1 MKKRIA
7 LVLAA
12 MMAVG
17 SMGMVSFAE
26 ETEAPVV
33 ELNWEDVE
41 PIVEASGAEGDFV
54 TFDEVAV
61 KMWLPMV
68 LDEIDLTE
76 EDKEE
81 GYIGYYEAGEDAES
95 EAAVSVVYVDLGGM
109 ELSEYAEKV
118 AEEDGVSDVEMA
130 VENGLS
136 CVTYE
141 LKDQDSGVIA
151 FMTEAGYVLE
161 VTCTPI
167 STEEAQT
174 MLAFIASSIMP
185 TEEAA
190 ETEA

>member
-1 MKKRIA
+1 MKKKIA

-41 PIVEASGAEGDFV
+41 PIVEASGVEGDFV
-54 TFDEVAV
+54 TFDEVAL

-76 EDKEE
+76 EDKEA
-81 GYIGYYEAGEDAES
+81 GYIGYYETGEDAES

-118 AEEDGVSDVEMA
+118 AEEEGVSDVEMA
-130 VENGLS
+130 VVNGLA

-141 LKDQDSGVIA
+141 LKDQDSGVVA
-151 FMTEAGYVLE
+151 FTTEAGYGLE
-161 VTCTPI
+161 ITCSPI
-167 STEEAQT
+167 STDEAKS
-174 MLAFIASSIMP
+174 MLAFIVSSIMP